1 MEWYW
6 LELESM
12 KQEFVTTEKGRKMK
26 NFCCTYNSL
35 QNSVVEAKTLLQ
47 VVQNFLHGTVGIS

>member
-1 MEWYW
+1 
-6 LELESM
+6 M
-12 KQEFVTTEKGRKMK
+12 KQEFVTAEKGRKMK